1 MPKVISIQEQKPKLS
16 SELQSAI
23 NLSPISFLVSA
34 SHGVTVLLH
43 ACRKAH
49 LWEVIRPK
57 GPCRH
62 DALDVGL
69 SADGLVGGVPDA
81 GFLPG
86 QPPGRTGGIP
96 WPTAARSGTRGP
108 RSYR

>member
-23 NLSPISFLVSA
+23 DLSPISFLASA

-69 SADGLVGGVPDA
+69 SA